1 MMRVGKC
8 KVLTAFAEG
17 LDRQVFS
24 RYVNRE
30 VRYML
35 KKLLLFIFAV
45 LQLLC
50 ANLSVNYSVSFG
62 GQELPGT
69 FSGDQIARC
78 RTAAGAA
85 LDEIDRGNAAAAE
98 FSIRGRCSLRGADGD
113 VRQLTD
119 AIITSDPGAARYC
132 EVYVSGAPAG
142 TVSDP
147 ALLEDSPLYSLHNY
161 SAVMASGSLELRPVY
176 SYAGRESD
184 IFAVCSAIGREAG
197 KFT

>member
-1 MMRVGKC
+1 
-8 KVLTAFAEG
+8 
-17 LDRQVFS
+17 
-24 RYVNRE
+24 
-30 VRYML
+30 ML
-35 KKLLLFIFAV
+35 KKMLLFIFAV

-50 ANLSVNYSVSFG
+50 ANVSVNYVVSFG
-62 GQELPGT
+62 VHELPGV

-78 RTAAGAA
+78 RAAAGTA
-85 LDEIDRGNAAAAE
+85 LDEIDRGDAAATE
-98 FSIRGRCSLRGADGD
+98 FSVLGRCSLRSAVGD

-119 AIITSDPGAARYC
+119 AIIISDPGAARYC
-132 EVYVSGAPAG
+132 EVYVNGAPAG

-147 ALLEDSPLYSLHNY
+147 ALLENSPLYSLHNY
-161 SAVMASGSLELRPVY
+161 SAVMASGSLELKPVY